1 MERWERAVSD
11 DEEELDRAKQAEQ
24 KQMSEIDQDM
34 RKLENHKSERMAKKN
49 ELDNMDEDIAK
60 VTFHYILLIVNLY
73 NLNCWFVLGSA
84 RCW

>member
-34 RKLENHKSERMAKKN
+34 RRLENHKSERMAKKN
-49 ELDNMDEDIAK
+49 ELDNMDEEIAK
-60 VTFHYILLIVNLY
+60 VILYLFFTNFKRI
-73 NLNCWFVLGSA
+73 
-84 RCW
+84 

>member
-34 RKLENHKSERMAKKN
+34 RRLENHKSERMAKKN
-49 ELDNMDEDIAK
+49 ELDNMDEEIAK
-60 VTFHYILLIVNLY
+60 VILYLFFTN
-73 NLNCWFVLGSA
+73 FK
-84 RCW
+84 RK

>member
-1 MERWERAVSD
+1 VERWERAVSD

-73 NLNCWFVLGSA
+73 NLNC
-84 RCW
+84 